1 MRDLEN
7 DRELECTKYKLGLLE
22 EHMAKARERPDTPLN
37 RESFR
42 SLARMAKQMREE
54 VIRYEMRRKRT
65 PQSQSS
71 GSLENAAT

>member
-7 DRELECTKYKLGLLE
+7 DRQWENTKYKLALIE
-22 EHMAKARERPDTPLN
+22 AQMVKARERLSTPLN

-54 VIRYEMRRKRT
+54 VIRYEMRRKRV
-65 PQSQSS
+65 PQH
-71 GSLENAAT
+71 T